1 MLPLSSK
8 IPARGTRKSRPL
20 RIDKGVRPNYVLC
33 ASRPGRGTHVYP
45 EIRRNERRERRRAV
59 LVLAM
64 PAPAQFHVLLPL
76 TTLSSFFSILY
87 NAAVLVLRFYL
98 KSK

>member
-1 MLPLSSK
+1 M
-8 IPARGTRKSRPL
+8 
-20 RIDKGVRPNYVLC
+20 
-33 ASRPGRGTHVYP
+33 
-45 EIRRNERRERRRAV
+45 

-98 KSK
+98 TSK

>member
-1 MLPLSSK
+1 M
-8 IPARGTRKSRPL
+8 
-20 RIDKGVRPNYVLC
+20 
-33 ASRPGRGTHVYP
+33 
-45 EIRRNERRERRRAV
+45 